1 MVMPLGY
8 ECDTR
13 FIAAHHQ
20 PAVLI
25 DLALSRGIDSHQL
38 LRGSGLF
45 YEDITSGRARIS
57 PQQLLTLI
65 GTARR
70 LLDADDS
77 SFLFGQRL
85 LPGHYGEVSHALTHA
100 STLLRALEQLQQFR
114 ALLSPL
120 LTPRLLLDD
129 HQAHLYW
136 TDSCGAFEQ
145 QDFLTEASL
154 TAVVA
159 MGRRLSGERLPW
171 RFHIAYPQPRHVEQ
185 YWVHL
190 GEHLSFDSQ
199 MTIMS
204 LPLEYLHKPWPNAS
218 ATAGQVAHQASCVQ
232 LNTLGWDGSFI
243 DQLYDHLYTN
253 IREPLNLERVAQ
265 AFDMSSASL
274 KRKLH
279 KHGTGFQEQLDQVRK
294 HVALYLYQM
303 KGYSNDEVASYL
315 RFNDTTNFRRSFKR
329 WTGLAPSR
337 LRQLFNS

>member
-1 MVMPLGY
+1 MTLGY

-25 DLALSRGIDSHQL
+25 DLALSQGIDSHQL

-45 YEDITSGRARIS
+45 YEDVTSGQARIS
-57 PQQLLTLI
+57 PGQFFTLI
-65 GTARR
+65 GTAQR
-70 LLDADDS
+70 LLAADDS

-85 LPGHYGEVSHALTHA
+85 LPGHYGEVSHALTHVG
-100 STLLRALEQLQQFR
+100 TLQLAVEHLQQFR

-120 LTPRLLLDD
+120 LTPRLLLDEQ
-129 HQAHLYW
+129 QAHLYW
-136 TDSCGAFEQ
+136 TDSCGAGEQ
-145 QDFLTEASL
+145 LQFLTEASL

-159 MGRRLSGERLPW
+159 MSRRLSGERLPW
-171 RFHIAYPQPRHVEQ
+171 RFHLAYPQPRHVEQ

-190 GEHLSFDSQ
+190 GEQLAFDSQ
-199 MTIMS
+199 MTMMS
-204 LPLEYLHKPWPNAS
+204 LPLEYLHKAWPSAS
-218 ATAGQVAHQASCVQ
+218 ATAGQVAHLASCAQ
-232 LNTLGWDGSFI
+232 LESLGWPGSLI
-243 DQLYDHLYTN
+243 DQLYDHLYEN

-265 AFDMSSASL
+265 AFEMSPASL

-279 KHGTGFQEQLDQVRK
+279 KHGTGFQDQLDQVRK

-303 KGYSNDEVASYL
+303 KRYSNEEVASYL

-329 WTGLAPSR
+329 WTGLAPSS
-337 LRQLFNS
+337 LRHLFNN

>member
-1 MVMPLGY
+1 
-8 ECDTR
+8 
-13 FIAAHHQ
+13 
-20 PAVLI
+20 
-25 DLALSRGIDSHQL
+25 
-38 LRGSGLF
+38 
-45 YEDITSGRARIS
+45 
-57 PQQLLTLI
+57 
-65 GTARR
+65 
-70 LLDADDS
+70 
-77 SFLFGQRL
+77 
-85 LPGHYGEVSHALTHA
+85 
-100 STLLRALEQLQQFR
+100 
-114 ALLSPL
+114 
-120 LTPRLLLDD
+120 
-129 HQAHLYW
+129 
-136 TDSCGAFEQ
+136 
-145 QDFLTEASL
+145 
-154 TAVVA
+154 
-159 MGRRLSGERLPW
+159 
-171 RFHIAYPQPRHVEQ
+171 
-185 YWVHL
+185 VHL

-329 WTGLAPSR
+329 WTGLAPSS

>member
-1 MVMPLGY
+1 MTRGY

-45 YEDITSGRARIS
+45 YEDVTSGRARIS
-57 PQQLLTLI
+57 PQQLVTLI

-70 LLDADDS
+70 LLDANDS

-100 STLLRALEQLQQFR
+100 NTLFQALEQLQHFR
-114 ALLSPL
+114 ALLTPL
-120 LTPRLLLDD
+120 QTPRLLLDD
-129 HQAHLYW
+129 QQAHLYW
-136 TDSCGAFEQ
+136 TNSCGACEQ
-145 QDFLTEASL
+145 QQFLTEASL
-154 TAVVA
+154 TAVAA
-159 MGRRLSGERLPW
+159 MSRRLSGERLPW
-171 RFHIAYPQPRHVEQ
+171 RFHVAYPQPRHVEQ

-190 GEHLSFDSQ
+190 GEQLVFDSQ
-199 MTIMS
+199 MTMMS
-204 LPLEYLHKPWPNAS
+204 LPREYLHKPLPNAS

-232 LNTLGWDGSFI
+232 LEGLGWSGSFI
-243 DQLYDHLYTN
+243 DQLYDNLYAN

-265 AFDMSSASL
+265 AFDMSPASL

-279 KHGTGFQEQLDQVRK
+279 KHGTGFQDQLDQVRK

-303 KGYSNDEVASYL
+303 KGYSNEEVASYL
-315 RFNDTTNFRRSFKR
+315 CFNDTTNFRRSFKR
-329 WTGLAPSR
+329 WTGLAPSS
-337 LRQLFNS
+337 LRHLFNN

>member
-1 MVMPLGY
+1 MTQSY

-45 YEDITSGRARIS
+45 YEDVASGEARIS
-57 PQQLLTLI
+57 PDQLRVLI
-65 GTARR
+65 CSAQR

-100 STLLRALEQLQQFR
+100 ASLQHALDQLHRFR
-114 ALLSPL
+114 PLLSPL
-120 LTPRLLLDD
+120 LTPRLLLDEK
-129 HQAHLYW
+129 QAHLFW
-136 TDSCGAFEQ
+136 TDSCGAGEQ
-145 QDFLTEASL
+145 LRFLTEASL
-154 TAVVA
+154 TAMVA
-159 MGRRLSGERLPW
+159 MCRRLSSARLPW
-171 RFHIAYPQPRHVEQ
+171 RFHLAYPQPRHIEQ

-190 GEHLSFDSQ
+190 GEDLAFDSQ
-199 MTIMS
+199 MTMMS
-204 LPLEYLHKPWPNAS
+204 LPIEYLHQPWPNAS
-218 ATAGQVAHQASCVQ
+218 ATVGRVALQASQ
-232 LNTLGWDGSFI
+232 AQIETLGWTSSFI
-243 DQLYDHLYTN
+243 DQLYDHLHAN
-253 IREPLNLERVAQ
+253 IRSPLNLERVAQ
-265 AFDMSSASL
+265 AFDMSPASL

-303 KGYSNDEVASYL
+303 KGHSNEEVASYL
-315 RFNDTTNFRRSFKR
+315 CFNDTTNFRRSFKR
-329 WTGLAPSR
+329 WTGLAPSG
-337 LRQLFNS
+337 LRHLFD

>member
-1 MVMPLGY
+1 MPTGY
-8 ECDTR
+8 DCDTR

-25 DLALSRGIDSHQL
+25 DLALSRGIDNHQL

-45 YEDITSGRARIS
+45 YEDVIGGQARIS
-57 PQQLLTLI
+57 PLQFLILI
-65 GTARR
+65 GNAQR
-70 LLDADDS
+70 LLEADDS

-100 STLLRALEQLQQFR
+100 CTLQQALEQLQQFR
-114 ALLSPL
+114 ALFSPL
-120 LTPRLLLDD
+120 LTPRLLLDKQ
-129 HQAHLYW
+129 QAYLYW
-136 TDSCGAFEQ
+136 TDSCGAGDQ
-145 QDFLTEASL
+145 QQFLTEASL

-159 MGRRLSGERLPW
+159 MSRRLSGERLPW
-171 RFHIAYPQPRHVEQ
+171 RFHLAYPQPRHVEQ

-190 GEHLSFDSQ
+190 SEQLTFASQ
-199 MTIMS
+199 MTMMS
-204 LPLEYLHKPWPNAS
+204 LPLEYLHKPWPGAS
-218 ATAGQVAHQASCVQ
+218 ATAGQVAQQASCAQ
-232 LNTLGWDGSFI
+232 LESLGWAGSFI
-243 DQLYDHLYTN
+243 DQLYDHLYAN

-265 AFDMSSASL
+265 SFEMSPASL

-329 WTGLAPSR
+329 WTGLAPSS
-337 LRQLFNS
+337 LRQLFQS